1 MTSKVMAISLGIVVL
16 AYVMLWRNYDRY
28 RSIRAQL
35 IQVSAHPTH
44 PKPESLNQKIAQARQ
59 MLEPQFTVKMSTS
72 GVRIAVKVEQLES
85 LTDLLSQSSI
95 ATDTKSILWQLN
107 DSGGECNV
115 EFK

>member
-1 MTSKVMAISLGIVVL
+1 MTSKVIAISIGILAL

-28 RSIRAQL
+28 RSIQAQL
-35 IQVSAHPTH
+35 IQVSTH
-44 PKPESLNQKIAQARQ
+44 QKYPKPESLNQKVAQVRQ
-59 MLEPQFTVKMSTS
+59 ILEPQFAVKTSTS
-72 GVRIAVKVEQLES
+72 GVCITAKVEQLES
-85 LTDLLSQSSI
+85 LADILSQSSI